1 MQWFFRLKTG
11 TQLLLGFLIVSL
23 IGTVIGVQGIY
34 HTKQMSERASD
45 MYEYEVRG
53 VALTGE
59 AKNQLM
65 LITRLLRSAELA
77 TSMDERNK
85 QIKGTHD
92 AFVRVYDLLGQAEKP
107 LLQKKV

>member
-23 IGTVIGVQGIY
+23 IGTIIGVQGIY
-34 HTKQMSERASD
+34 RTKHMSERASD

-59 AKNQLM
+59 AKVQLM
-65 LITRLLRSAELA
+65 LITRLLRSA
-77 TSMDERNK
+77 
-85 QIKGTHD
+85 
-92 AFVRVYDLLGQAEKP
+92 
-107 LLQKKV
+107 